1 MMIALV
7 TDSTSDLP
15 PDLAAKHHIRV
26 IPTHVIVGETS
37 YEDGTGFTREDF
49 YTRLPAMSP
58 PPTTAAPSS
67 GTFEQ
72 VYTELFAEGADRI
85 LSIHA
90 ASKLTAI
97 YAAARMAAEPYGDR
111 VHVLDSTSL
120 TMGLGFQV
128 LAAAE
133 AVQQGAS
140 LSETLDIIENTRTR
154 VRVIAML
161 DTLEYLRRSGRV
173 SHLRAALGEVLRL
186 RLFVD
191 VRDGQVIPL
200 ERIRTRSRAI
210 ERLGEILESF
220 GPVERFAM
228 LHTNAEADARK
239 FIAHLSPDT
248 QLLINVTPVI
258 GTHVGPNGLGFAV
271 VQYPQ

>member
-1 MMIALV
+1 MIALV

-26 IPTHVIVGETS
+26 VPTHLIVGEKA
-37 YEDGTGFTREDF
+37 YEDGTGFTREEF
-49 YTRLPAMSP
+49 YTRLPTMSP

-72 VYTELFAEGADRI
+72 VYTELFAQGADRI

-90 ASKLTAI
+90 ASSLTAI
-97 YAAARMAAEPYGDR
+97 CAAARMAAEPYEDR

-140 LSETLDIIENTRTR
+140 LSETLHVIENTRTQ

-200 ERIRTRSRAI
+200 ERIRTRGKAI

-239 FIAHLSPDT
+239 FIARYRPNA
-248 QLLINVTPVI
+248 QMLINVTPVI